1 MMWESCIILFRIVV
15 HYSQYHVWTRQSF
28 PTYPSLYL
36 SSIHHLSIIYCLSTS
51 FPTSAYFPYFTKC
64 FQSSWWKIHPA
75 SCLGLAFWIILDYSL
90 SSKLCMFIIVSKMW
104 LFLTIFTCFVH
115 GITQRP
121 SIVPD
126 MWYSF
131 KIICE

>member
-1 MMWESCIILFRIVV
+1 MMWEGSIILFRIVV
-15 HYSQYHVWTRQSF
+15 HCSQYHLWNRQSF
-28 PTYPSLYL
+28 PTSLSLCHLFTIYL
-36 SSIHHLSIIYCLSTS
+36 SSTIYLHPSLLLHIS
-51 FPTSAYFPYFTKC
+51 QIYFTKC